1 MQKGI
6 KFRIYPN
13 REQKN
18 QMNQTLGC
26 CRLIYNKGLAMRKEA
41 YENGKK
47 IGYSQTSAMLTELK
61 NTEEFAFLKA
71 VDSIAL
77 QQSLRDLD
85 RGFVNFFQKRAAYPA
100 FKSSLNWIL

>member
-1 MQKGI
+1 MQKGV

-18 QMNQTLGC
+18 LINQTLGC
-26 CRLIYNKGLAMRKEA
+26 CRLIYNKGLAMRNEA
-41 YENGKK
+41 YQNGDK

-61 NTEEFAFLKA
+61 KSEDFAFLKT

-77 QQSLRDLD
+77 QQIPAGSGQRVCELFPKTCLTP
-85 RGFVNFFQKRAAYPA
+85 GVQKQA
-100 FKSSLNWIL
+100 

>member
-13 REQKN
+13 REQQN
-18 QMNQTLGC
+18 LINQTFGC

-41 YENGKK
+41 YENGNAE
-47 IGYSQTSAMLTELK
+47 TSVILSELK
-61 NTEEFAFLKA
+61 KREVFAFLKV

-85 RGFVNFFQKRAAYPA
+85 RGFVNFFSETCCTP
-100 FKSSLNWIL
+100 NI